1 MGKKARKER
10 EEKREGFA
18 VKRSREKRKNA
29 LIAAG
34 VFGLIAVIV
43 GYSVYT
49 FINQSGP
56 VPGTPPGAG
65 VLGDEHEHA
74 SLLVKIHGD
83 KFPLPTG
90 FSSPTYQLKNNWIHF
105 EGGDG
110 NTVHRHST
118 GVTSGY
124 HFETL
129 GIGLTNECFIF
140 ADGREFC
147 NNEDYSLKNFINHQ
161 PVSDISNY
169 VLNEGDKI
177 LISYGDETLE
187 QLDEQ
192 LEELD
197 SQVILK

>member
-43 GYSVYT
+43 GYSAYT
-49 FINQSGP
+49 FISQPISA
-56 VPGTPPGAG
+56 PGTPPGAG
-65 VLGDEHEHA
+65 ALFDEHEHA
-74 SLLVKIHGD
+74 SILVRIFGD
-83 KFPLPTG
+83 KFD
-90 FSSPTYQLKNNWIHF
+90 FSGVSFQIKNSWIHF

-110 NTVHRHST
+110 NTVHRHSS

-124 HFETL
+124 LFETL
-129 GIGLTNECFIF
+129 GIGLTAECFIF
-140 ADGREFC
+140 PDGREFC
-147 NNEDYSLKNFINHQ
+147 NNEDYSLKFYINHE
-161 PVSDISNY
+161 PVPSILDY
-169 VLNEGDKI
+169 VGNEGDKI

-197 SQVILK
+197 SQIILK

>member
-10 EEKREGFA
+10 VEKREDFA

-43 GYSVYT
+43 GYSAYT
-49 FINQSGP
+49 FISQP
-56 VPGTPPGAG
+56 VSAPGTPPGAG
-65 VLGDEHEHA
+65 AFGDEHEHV
-74 SLLVKIHGD
+74 SVLVRIFGD
-83 KFPLPTG
+83 KFD
-90 FSSPTYQLKNNWIHF
+90 FSGPAFQIKSRWIHF
-105 EGGDG
+105 EGRDG
-110 NTVHRHST
+110 NTVHRHSS

-124 HFETL
+124 LFETL
-129 GIGLTNECFIF
+129 GIGLTSECFIF
-140 ADGREFC
+140 PDGREFC
-147 NNEDYSLKNFINHQ
+147 NNEDYSLKFYINHE
-161 PVSDISNY
+161 PVPSILDY
-169 VLNEGDKI
+169 VGNEGDKI

-197 SQVILK
+197 SQIILK

>member
-18 VKRSREKRKNA
+18 VKRSREKRKNV

-49 FINQSGP
+49 FISQP
-56 VPGTPPGAG
+56 VSAPGTPPGAG
-65 VLGDEHEHA
+65 ALFDEHEHA
-74 SLLVKIHGD
+74 SILVRIFGD
-83 KFPLPTG
+83 KFD
-90 FSSPTYQLKNNWIHF
+90 FSGVSFQIKNSWIHF

-110 NTVHRHST
+110 NTVHRHSS

-124 HFETL
+124 LFETL
-129 GIGLTNECFIF
+129 GIGLTAECFIF
-140 ADGREFC
+140 PDGREFC
-147 NNEDYSLKNFINHQ
+147 NNEDYSLKFFINHQ
-161 PVSDISNY
+161 PVSGISNY

-197 SQVILK
+197 SQIILK

>member
-43 GYSVYT
+43 GYSAYT
-49 FINQSGP
+49 FISQP
-56 VPGTPPGAG
+56 VSAPGTPPGAG
-65 VLGDEHEHA
+65 TLFDEHEHV
-74 SLLVKIHGD
+74 SILVRIFGD
-83 KFPLPTG
+83 KFD
-90 FSSPTYQLKNNWIHF
+90 FSGPAFQIKNNWIHF

-110 NTVHRHST
+110 NTVHRHSS

-124 HFETL
+124 LFETL
-129 GIGLTNECFIF
+129 GINLTDECFIF
-140 ADGREFC
+140 PDGREFC
-147 NNEDYSLKNFINHQ
+147 NNEDYSLKFYINHE
-161 PVSDISNY
+161 PVPSILDY
-169 VLNEGDKI
+169 VGNEGDKI

-197 SQVILK
+197 NQIILK

>member
-10 EEKREGFA
+10 VEKREDFA

-29 LIAAG
+29 LVAAG

-49 FINQSGP
+49 FMSQP
-56 VPGTPPGAG
+56 VSTPGTPPGAG
-65 VLGDEHEHA
+65 VFGDEHEHV
-74 SLLVKIHGD
+74 SVLVRIFGD
-83 KFPLPTG
+83 KFD
-90 FSSPTYQLKNNWIHF
+90 FSGPAFQIKNRWIHF
-105 EGGDG
+105 EGRDGD
-110 NTVHRHST
+110 TVHRHSS

-124 HFETL
+124 LFETL
-129 GIGLTNECFIF
+129 GIDLTSECFIF
-140 ADGREFC
+140 PDGREFC
-147 NNEDYSLKNFINHQ
+147 NNEDYSLKFYINHE
-161 PVSDISNY
+161 PVPSILNY
-169 VLNEGDKI
+169 VGNEGDKI

-197 SQVILK
+197 SQIILR

>member
-10 EEKREGFA
+10 VEKREDFA

-29 LIAAG
+29 LVAAG

-49 FINQSGP
+49 FMSQP
-56 VPGTPPGAG
+56 VSTPGTPPGAG
-65 VLGDEHEHA
+65 VFGDEHEHI
-74 SLLVKIHGD
+74 SVLVRIFGD
-83 KFPLPTG
+83 KFD
-90 FSSPTYQLKNNWIHF
+90 FSGPAFQIKNRWIHF
-105 EGGDG
+105 EGRDGD
-110 NTVHRHST
+110 TVHRHSS

-124 HFETL
+124 LFETL
-129 GIGLTNECFIF
+129 GIDLTSECFIF
-140 ADGREFC
+140 PDGREFC
-147 NNEDYSLKNFINHQ
+147 NNEDYSLKFYINHE
-161 PVSDISNY
+161 PVPSILNY
-169 VLNEGDKI
+169 VGNEGDKI

-197 SQVILK
+197 SQIILK

>member
-1 MGKKARKER
+1 MGKKSRKER

-18 VKRSREKRKNA
+18 VKRSREKRKNV

-49 FINQSGP
+49 FISQP
-56 VPGTPPGAG
+56 VSAPGTPPGAG
-65 VLGDEHEHA
+65 ALFDEHEHA
-74 SLLVKIHGD
+74 SILVRIFGD
-83 KFPLPTG
+83 KFD
-90 FSSPTYQLKNNWIHF
+90 FSGVSFQIKNSWIHF

-110 NTVHRHST
+110 NTVHRHSS

-124 HFETL
+124 LFETL
-129 GIGLTNECFIF
+129 GIGLTAECFIF
-140 ADGREFC
+140 PDGREFC
-147 NNEDYSLKNFINHQ
+147 NNEDYSLKFFINHQ
-161 PVSDISNY
+161 PVSNISNY

-197 SQVILK
+197 SQIILK

>member
-18 VKRSREKRKNA
+18 VKRSREKRKNV

-49 FINQSGP
+49 FISQPLSA
-56 VPGTPPGAG
+56 PGTPPGAG
-65 VLGDEHEHA
+65 ALFDEHEHA
-74 SLLVKIHGD
+74 SILVRIFGD
-83 KFPLPTG
+83 KFD
-90 FSSPTYQLKNNWIHF
+90 FSGVAFQIKNSWIHF

-110 NTVHRHST
+110 NTVHRHSS

-124 HFETL
+124 LFETL
-129 GIGLTNECFIF
+129 GIGLTAECFIF
-140 ADGREFC
+140 PDGREFC
-147 NNEDYSLKNFINHQ
+147 NNEDYSLKFFINHQ
-161 PVSDISNY
+161 PASGISNY

-197 SQVILK
+197 SQIILK